1 MNEGLLERLLAEG
14 GQDLNN
20 PDRMTPGSPNPDEP
34 RKYYGVT
41 VGRVIN
47 PLDPLT
53 LGRLQVQLPFLDS
66 LDLAPWARVATPMAG
81 QFSGFYCLPKL
92 GDEVLV
98 AFEHGDVN
106 VPYIIGG
113 LWTAFSPP
121 PLPSPIPQIR
131 CIRTLIGNQIVF
143 TEAPPTLVLQNG
155 PTPPEAIPAPPVP
168 GSPIQTLALTPG
180 GMVATAMTV
189 IVNAGTIVQLMVGSN
204 LVTVDPS
211 GVSIS
216 STGEINISAAAGMN
230 ITAGGTLT
238 ITAPMVNIN

>member
-1 MNEGLLERLLAEG
+1 MNDALMERMLAEG

-20 PDRMTPGSPNPDEP
+20 PDRQVPGGPNPDDP
-34 RKYYGVT
+34 RKFYGVT

-53 LGRLQVQLPFLDS
+53 LGRLQVQLPFIDS
-66 LDLAPWARVATPMAG
+66 LDLAPWARVAVPMAG
-81 QFSGFYCLPKL
+81 QFAGFYCLPKL

-106 VPYIIGG
+106 APYIIGS
-113 LWTAFSPP
+113 LWNVFSPP

-131 CIRTLIGNQIVF
+131 CIRSPLGNQIVF
-143 TEAPPTLVLQNG
+143 MEAPPTLILQNG
-155 PTPPEAIPAPPVP
+155 PTPPEAIPAPMVP
-168 GSPIQTLALTPG
+168 GAYQSLMLTPTG
-180 GMVATAMTV
+180 IMATATIFQV
-189 IVNAGTIVQLMVGSN
+189 LATGTVQLVVGSN
-204 LVTVDPS
+204 MVTVNPS
-211 GVSIS
+211 GVTIA
-216 STGEINISAAAGMN
+216 STGEINLTAAAGIN